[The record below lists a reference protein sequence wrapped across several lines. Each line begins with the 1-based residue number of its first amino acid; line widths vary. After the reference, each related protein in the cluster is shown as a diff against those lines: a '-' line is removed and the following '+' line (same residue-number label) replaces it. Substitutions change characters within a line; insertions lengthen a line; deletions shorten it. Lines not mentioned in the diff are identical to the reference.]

1 MFEDGEACSR
11 GRRLRG
17 RFGSSLEN
25 VIGIIKGGVEGVAV
39 FIPIILGI
47 KRKMFSGGDDDS
59 AVVIGLPEASPPLDR
74 LCFLAF
80 VDIVFRLKSVGGGKG
95 LR

>member
-11 GRRLRG
+11 GMRLRG

-47 KRKMFSGGDDDS
+47 KRKMFSGGD
-59 AVVIGLPEASPPLDR
+59 AVVIGLPEETVFVFLPSWT
-74 LCFLAF
+74 LCFE
-80 VDIVFRLKSVGGGKG
+80 
-95 LR
+95 LRVLEVQRV